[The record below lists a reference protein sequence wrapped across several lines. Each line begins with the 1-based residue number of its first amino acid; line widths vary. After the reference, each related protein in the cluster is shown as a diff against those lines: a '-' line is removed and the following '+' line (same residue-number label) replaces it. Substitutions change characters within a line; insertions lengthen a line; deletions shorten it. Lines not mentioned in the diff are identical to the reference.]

1 MFVDCEIFTTYFAW
15 ALNAGVKSTHLTL
28 WINGNFVYLWQELND
43 NCWAS
48 KKSWASP
55 FLRNNFV
62 LKAISLKLNFMPH

>member
-55 FLRNNFV
+55 FL
-62 LKAISLKLNFMPH
+62 